1 MIKTS
6 KLQATLVTL
15 LPNLKKV
22 LSVEIILE
30 TTTQTNFSKSRK
42 ISIPSPVIFMSQ
54 AYLEWQR
61 GEVTPAL

>member
-42 ISIPSPVIFMSQ
+42 ISIPSRVIFMSQ

-61 GEVTPAL
+61 GEVSPAL

>member
-42 ISIPSPVIFMSQ
+42 ISIPSPVIFMSH
-54 AYLEWQR
+54 ACI
-61 GEVTPAL
+61 